1 MARDGGAQSR
11 AGRGDLN
18 QLIDMAVDTWCW
30 RLLHGAN
37 IFSGAVVS
45 VTLMATLV
53 ATRAALRGLD
63 FYMVPSF

>member
-1 MARDGGAQSR
+1 MAGFELGS
-11 AGRGDLN
+11 GGDLN

-30 RLLHGAN
+30 RLLQRAN
-37 IFSGAVVS
+37 IFSGAMVS
-45 VTLMATLV
+45 VTLIMATLV